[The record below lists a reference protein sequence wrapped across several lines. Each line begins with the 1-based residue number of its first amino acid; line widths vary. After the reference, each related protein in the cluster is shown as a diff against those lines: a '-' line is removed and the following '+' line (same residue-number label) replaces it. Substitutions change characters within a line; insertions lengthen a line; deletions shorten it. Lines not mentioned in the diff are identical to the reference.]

1 MSNEGIQAMPRATAA
16 VDPVAMLKT
25 DHEKVKGLFDQFE
38 QTENKR
44 TKARI
49 SREAITEL
57 EVHAGIEEEIFY
69 PAYNE
74 EVDAEDT
81 EAAIL
86 EAEEEHHVVHLLIA
100 ELKAMDPME
109 ERYEAKFTVLM
120 ENVRHH
126 IEEEE
131 NELLPKSDQM
141 GEERLAELG
150 MEMAERKKVLQRE
163 FKAEAKSNGAA
174 AMPAAP
180 RATSRGATRATGTTA
195 AKRGAA
201 AQAGPSNERASRARA
216 ATPRSSA
223 RSTGGTT
230 RRARS

>member
-1 MSNEGIQAMPRATAA
+1 MPRAAAA
-16 VDPVAMLKT
+16 VDPVELLKT
-25 DHEKVKGLFDQFE
+25 DHEKVKGLFDDYE

-44 TKARI
+44 AKARI
-49 SREAITEL
+49 AREVLMEL
-57 EVHAGIEEEIFY
+57 DVHAGIEEEIFY

-74 EVDAEDT
+74 EVDSEDT
-81 EAAIL
+81 ESAIL

-131 NELLPKSDQM
+131 NELLPKAEQM

-150 MEMAERKKVLQRE
+150 AEMTERKKAL
-163 FKAEAKSNGAA
+163 
-174 AMPAAP
+174 P
-180 RATSRGATRATGTTA
+180 R
-195 AKRGAA
+195 
-201 AQAGPSNERASRARA
+201 
-216 ATPRSSA
+216 
-223 RSTGGTT
+223 
-230 RRARS
+230 